1 MVKKC
6 PQCGANNRDDAV
18 FCSQCGTSSMGPQA
32 QAQAPP
38 IMPQP
43 AVKPVPN
50 VRVVSPVSQMPYPPA
65 AAASPVRV
73 PPPGMCYYHANL
85 PAVYV
90 CNRCGRPICRDCAKA
105 YGDLILC
112 PQCYVAVPPPMY
124 GGMPEPMF
132 PPQPMAAPAPMMAA
146 PPPPPTSAVY
156 PPTRATWG
164 FLLSLI
170 AAILIIINAAA
181 LLSNGFYNTMNGIF
195 PWIGVFGP
203 FPPWMLVV
211 IGLVL
216 GVIIA
221 IGSVLMILGYGTI
234 GSVVVFPAAVISLIL
249 GGGFIAGFIIGIIGG
264 ILGMLGR

>member
-18 FCSQCGTSSMGPQA
+18 FCSQCGTSSIGPQA
-32 QAQAPP
+32 QAPQVA
-38 IMPQP
+38 PQP
-43 AVKPVPN
+43 AVKPVPS
-50 VRVVSPVSQMPYPPA
+50 VRVVSPVSQMPYQPTA
-65 AAASPVRV
+65 VGAPVRV

-112 PQCYVAVPPPMY
+112 PQCYVAVPPPT
-124 GGMPEPMF
+124 
-132 PPQPMAAPAPMMAA
+132 
-146 PPPPPTSAVY
+146 PPPVFIPPPA
-156 PPTRATWG
+156 PTRATWG
-164 FLLSLI
+164 FLLALV

-181 LLSNGFYNTMNGIF
+181 LLSTGFYNSLSGVF
-195 PWIGVFGP
+195 PWITYFGP
-203 FPPWMLVV
+203 SPPWMLVS
-211 IGLVL
+211 IGLIL
-216 GVIIA
+216 GVIVA

-249 GGGFIAGFIIGIIGG
+249 GGGFIAGFILGIISG